1 MKPCFFCIRIS
12 AGPLDSSSD
21 PALRILAR
29 SKCRRIRFRHWEA
42 GLSAECR
49 GTRRSNSTT
58 ATTSESSGVRTAER
72 NEEGTAFLSRGRR
85 CSKVLIGAL
94 AIASERRTTMEAH
107 CQHRFWGNARKCLVL
122 AGALAAAV
130 TLMSPGGLE
139 AASPST
145 DAIQNQISTHDAA
158 QMQQHDT
165 SSQQHQSVSGA
176 ITAHD
181 SAQTTQHTAVQG
193 QISTHDAAQTQQH
206 LNITG
211 PAAAHDSA
219 QTSQHTAVQSQI
231 GTHDIAQTQQ
241 HLSITGPAEAHNS
254 AQTTQHDALSQQIAN
269 LSTGGVDLSGL
280 PPTWDKVLSADNPVD
295 PCNSSRFKCVMNGE
309 AVRDNETGLVWE
321 KEPSPTLQIW
331 PNARGFCANKTVGGR
346 KGWRLSSIEELA
358 SPIHPSVPPP
368 RPTLPPGHPFLTV
381 AQDAYWAATTDA
393 NISTNAWGG
402 DFNNGSVNAFIKTFT
417 LLVWCVRGDGPL
429 SQY

>member
-21 PALRILAR
+21 PALRIPVR

-49 GTRRSNSTT
+49 GTRRLNSTT
-58 ATTSESSGVRTAER
+58 ATTSESSGARTVDR
-72 NEEGTAFLSRGRR
+72 NEEGTVCLSPGRR
-85 CSKVLIGAL
+85 CSKVRIGAL
-94 AIASERRTTMEAH
+94 AITSERRTTMEAQ
-107 CQHRFWGNARKCLVL
+107 CQHRFWGNARKYLVL
-122 AGALAAAV
+122 AGTLAAAV
-130 TLMSPGGLE
+130 TLVSPGGLE
-139 AASPST
+139 AASPTT
-145 DAIQNQISTHDAA
+145 DAIQTQISTHDAA
-158 QMQQHDT
+158 QTQQHL
-165 SSQQHQSVSGA
+165 S
-176 ITAHD
+176 ITGPAEAHD

-193 QISTHDAAQTQQH
+193 QISTHDTAQTQQH
-206 LNITG
+206 LSITG
-211 PAAAHDSA
+211 PAAAHDNA
-219 QTSQHTAVQSQI
+219 QTTQHTAVQGQI
-231 GTHDIAQTQQ
+231 GTHDTSQTQQ
-241 HLSITGPAEAHNS
+241 HLSITGPAEAHNT

-269 LSTGGVDLSGL
+269 LSTGGGDQSGL

-295 PCNSSRFKCVMNGE
+295 PCSPSRFKCVMGGE

-331 PNARGFCANKTVGGR
+331 PNARGFCATKTVGGR

-358 SPIHPSVPPP
+358 SLLDPSVPSPGPP
-368 RPTLPPGHPFLTV
+368 VPTGPPVLNVPQG
-381 AQDAYWAATTDA
+381 AYWAAATEA

-402 DFNNGSVNAFIKTFT
+402 DFNDGSVHAFIKTFT

>member
-72 NEEGTAFLSRGRR
+72 NEEGTACLSRGRR
-85 CSKVLIGAL
+85 CSKVRIGAL

-122 AGALAAAV
+122 AGTLAAAV
-130 TLMSPGGLE
+130 TLVSPGGLE
-139 AASPST
+139 AASPTT
-145 DAIQNQISTHDAA
+145 DAIQNQISTHDP
-158 QMQQHDT
+158 
-165 SSQQHQSVSGA
+165 S
-176 ITAHD
+176 
-181 SAQTTQHTAVQG
+181 
-193 QISTHDAAQTQQH
+193 
-206 LNITG
+206 
-211 PAAAHDSA
+211 
-219 QTSQHTAVQSQI
+219 
-231 GTHDIAQTQQ
+231 QTQQ

-269 LSTGGVDLSGL
+269 LSTGSVDLSGL
-280 PPTWDKVLSADNPVD
+280 PPTWDKALSADNPAD
-295 PCNSSRFKCVMNGE
+295 PCNSSRFKCVIGGE

-321 KEPSPTLQIW
+321 KSPSPTLQLW
-331 PNARGFCANKTVGGR
+331 QNARGICATKTVGGR

-358 SPIHPSVPPP
+358 SLIDPSVPSPG
-368 RPTLPPGHPFLTV
+368 PTLPPGHPFLNV
-381 AQDAYWAATTDA
+381 QQDAYWAATTDA

>member
-12 AGPLDSSSD
+12 AGPLDSLSD
-21 PALRILAR
+21 PALRIPAR
-29 SKCRRIRFRHWEA
+29 SKCRQIRFRHWEA

-49 GTRRSNSTT
+49 GTRRLNSTT
-58 ATTSESSGVRTAER
+58 ATTSESSGVRTADR
-72 NEEGTAFLSRGRR
+72 NEEATACLSRGRR

-94 AIASERRTTMEAH
+94 AITSERRTTVEAH

-122 AGALAAAV
+122 AGTLAAAV
-130 TLMSPGGLE
+130 TLVSPGGLE
-139 AASPST
+139 AASPTT
-145 DAIQNQISTHDAA
+145 DAIQSQISTHDAA
-158 QMQQHDT
+158 QAQQHGTSSQEHQSVPGAITNNDSAQTTQHTTVQGQIGTHDT
-165 SSQQHQSVSGA
+165 SQTQQHLS
-176 ITAHD
+176 ITVPAVAHD

-193 QISTHDAAQTQQH
+193 QIGTHDTAQTQQH
-206 LNITG
+206 LN
-211 PAAAHDSA
+211 
-219 QTSQHTAVQSQI
+219 
-231 GTHDIAQTQQ
+231 
-241 HLSITGPAEAHNS
+241 ITGPAEAHNS

-269 LSTGGVDLSGL
+269 LSTGGGDQSGL
-280 PPTWDKVLSADNPVD
+280 PPTWDKVLPADNNVD
-295 PCNSSRFKCVMNGE
+295 PCNSSRFKCVMGGA

-331 PNARGFCANKTVGGR
+331 PNARGFCATKTVGGR

-358 SPIHPSVPPP
+358 SLIDPSVPSPG
-368 RPTLPPGHPFLTV
+368 PTLPPGHPFLNV
-381 AQDAYWAATTDA
+381 QQDAYWAATTDA

-429 SQY
+429 AQY

>member
-21 PALRILAR
+21 PALRIPVR

-49 GTRRSNSTT
+49 GTRRLNSTT
-58 ATTSESSGVRTAER
+58 ATTSESSGVRTVDR
-72 NEEGTAFLSRGRR
+72 NEEGTVCLSPGRR
-85 CSKVLIGAL
+85 CSKVRIGAL
-94 AIASERRTTMEAH
+94 AITSERRTTMEAQ
-107 CQHRFWGNARKCLVL
+107 CQHRFWGNARKYLVL
-122 AGALAAAV
+122 AGTLAAAV
-130 TLMSPGGLE
+130 TLVSPGGLE

-145 DAIQNQISTHDAA
+145 DAIQSQITAHDAT
-158 QMQQHDT
+158 QTQQHL
-165 SSQQHQSVSGA
+165 S
-176 ITAHD
+176 ITEPAAAHD

-193 QISTHDAAQTQQH
+193 QISTHDT
-206 LNITG
+206 T
-211 PAAAHDSA
+211 
-219 QTSQHTAVQSQI
+219 
-231 GTHDIAQTQQ
+231 QTQQ
-241 HLSITGPAEAHNS
+241 HLSITGPAEAHNI
-254 AQTTQHDALSQQIAN
+254 AQTTQHDTLSQQIAN
-269 LSTGGVDLSGL
+269 LSTGGGDLSGL

-295 PCNSSRFKCVMNGE
+295 PCSSSRFKCVMGGE

-321 KEPSPTLQIW
+321 KEPSPTLQLW
-331 PNARGFCANKTVGGR
+331 PNARGFCATKTVGGR

-358 SPIHPSVPPP
+358 SLIDPSVPSPGP
-368 RPTLPPGHPFLTV
+368 MLPPGHPFV
-381 AQDAYWAATTDA
+381 NVQQDAYWAATTDA

>member
-1 MKPCFFCIRIS
+1 
-12 AGPLDSSSD
+12 
-21 PALRILAR
+21 
-29 SKCRRIRFRHWEA
+29 
-42 GLSAECR
+42 
-49 GTRRSNSTT
+49 
-58 ATTSESSGVRTAER
+58 
-72 NEEGTAFLSRGRR
+72 
-85 CSKVLIGAL
+85 
-94 AIASERRTTMEAH
+94 MEAH

-122 AGALAAAV
+122 AGTLAAAV
-130 TLMSPGGLE
+130 TLVSPGGLE

-145 DAIQNQISTHDAA
+145 DAIQSQISAHDAA
-158 QMQQHDT
+158 QTQQHGT
-165 SSQQHQSVSGA
+165 SSQEHQNVSGA

-193 QISTHDAAQTQQH
+193 QIGNHDNAQTQQH
-206 LNITG
+206 LSITV

-219 QTSQHTAVQSQI
+219 QTAQHTAVQGQI
-231 GTHDIAQTQQ
+231 STHDT
-241 HLSITGPAEAHNS
+241 

-269 LSTGGVDLSGL
+269 LSTGSVDLSGL

-331 PNARGFCANKTVGGR
+331 PNARGFCATKTVGGR

-358 SPIHPSVPPP
+358 SLIDPSVPSPG
-368 RPTLPPGHPFLTV
+368 PTLPPGHPFLNV
-381 AQDAYWAATTDA
+381 QQDAYWAATTDA

-429 SQY
+429 AQY

>member
-29 SKCRRIRFRHWEA
+29 SKRRRIRFRHWEA

-72 NEEGTAFLSRGRR
+72 NEEGTACLSRGRR

-122 AGALAAAV
+122 AGTLAAAV
-130 TLMSPGGLE
+130 TLVSPGGLE
-139 AASPST
+139 AASPTT

-158 QMQQHDT
+158 QTQQHDA
-165 SSQQHQSVSGA
+165 SSLQHQSVSGA

-193 QISTHDAAQTQQH
+193 QISTHDTAQTQQH
-206 LNITG
+206 LSITG

-219 QTSQHTAVQSQI
+219 QTTQHTAFRRQI
-231 GTHDIAQTQQ
+231 SAHATSPARQNGSVPARAAAH
-241 HLSITGPAEAHNS
+241 GP
-254 AQTTQHDALSQQIAN
+254 AQTT
-269 LSTGGVDLSGL
+269 
-280 PPTWDKVLSADNPVD
+280 
-295 PCNSSRFKCVMNGE
+295 E
-309 AVRDNETGLVWE
+309 RD
-321 KEPSPTLQIW
+321 
-331 PNARGFCANKTVGGR
+331 
-346 KGWRLSSIEELA
+346 
-358 SPIHPSVPPP
+358 
-368 RPTLPPGHPFLTV
+368 
-381 AQDAYWAATTDA
+381 
-393 NISTNAWGG
+393 
-402 DFNNGSVNAFIKTFT
+402 
-417 LLVWCVRGDGPL
+417 
-429 SQY
+429 